1 VPKVR
6 KLCLATIGFLLI
18 GGLITWGVMEDK
30 DIPEAWEGQT
40 ITIEGQ
46 EFIIEDGSRLDG
58 SWMLVVT
65 ER

>member
-1 VPKVR
+1 MR
-6 KLCLATIGFLLI
+6 KLWLAAVGLLLI
-18 GGLITWGVMEDK
+18 AGLIAWGIMEDK

-65 ER
+65 EQ